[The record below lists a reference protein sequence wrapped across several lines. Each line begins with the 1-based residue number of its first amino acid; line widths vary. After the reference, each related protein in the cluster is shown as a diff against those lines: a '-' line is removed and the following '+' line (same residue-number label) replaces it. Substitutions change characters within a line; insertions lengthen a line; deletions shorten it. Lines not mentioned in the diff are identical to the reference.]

1 MGFQHKKY
9 HNFWTKQASKNL
21 IKDLNSE
28 GQIEPNEA
36 SNVAP
41 MLFFGKK
48 TNKENKIGEN
58 VLFLL
63 NFQCVGS
70 I

>member
-41 MLFFGKK
+41 MFFFGKK